1 MRHLPGILA
10 LLIAIAGWFYMF
22 YSRAAAN
29 LGGVED
35 EALNVRRIRM
45 RRVGGFVMLLLAVAF
60 FMLFYTFDSDDQ
72 AVQFVVTLLAVL
84 VLLCMILVLGLIDL
98 RLTLRLR
105 RSARK
110 RDSQ

>member
-29 LGGVED
+29 LGSIEN
-35 EALNVRRIRM
+35 EQLNLKRIRL

-60 FMLFYTFDSDDQ
+60 FALFYTFDSKEQ
-72 AVQFVVTLLAVL
+72 AEEFVLTLLAVL
-84 VLLCMILVLGLIDL
+84 LLLCMILVLGLIDL
-98 RLTLRLR
+98 RLTLKLR
-105 RSARK
+105 RSIRK
-110 RDSQ
+110 QGPR

>member
-35 EALNVRRIRM
+35 AALNERRIRM
-45 RRVGGFVMLLLAVAF
+45 RRIGGFVMLLLAVAF

-98 RLTLRLR
+98 RLTMKLR
-105 RSARK
+105 RSV
-110 RDSQ
+110 RDRNLQ

>member
-22 YSRAAAN
+22 YSHAAAN

-35 EALNVRRIRM
+35 AALNVKRIRM

-98 RLTLRLR
+98 RLTLKLR

-110 RDSQ
+110 RDPQ

>member
-1 MRHLPGILA
+1 M
-10 LLIAIAGWFYMF
+10 LIAIAGWFYMF

-29 LGGVED
+29 LGSVED
-35 EALNVRRIRM
+35 AVLNAKRIRM

-72 AVQFVVTLLAVL
+72 AMQFIVTLLAVL